1 MQNDQPGIR
10 QTQQPI
16 QHQTTQPPQELHP
29 WDEAIQ
35 VRNSYPNES
44 QPSVPDGTTETTQ
57 TTNQP
62 QPTAHTYQPTVSS
75 TPTTTAI
82 PPTVDFL
89 QLLNQPI
96 NPPHIQTISRRKRH
110 WLSQAF
116 SDLTGLATQTDL
128 IF

>member
-1 MQNDQPGIR
+1 REEGIPNNIMQNDQPGIR
-10 QTQQPI
+10 HTQQPI

-35 VRNSYPNES
+35 ARKSYPNTS
-44 QPSVPDGTTETTQ
+44 QPSEPDGTTETTQ

-89 QLLNQPI
+89 QLLNQP
-96 NPPHIQTISRRKRH
+96 
-110 WLSQAF
+110 
-116 SDLTGLATQTDL
+116 
-128 IF
+128 